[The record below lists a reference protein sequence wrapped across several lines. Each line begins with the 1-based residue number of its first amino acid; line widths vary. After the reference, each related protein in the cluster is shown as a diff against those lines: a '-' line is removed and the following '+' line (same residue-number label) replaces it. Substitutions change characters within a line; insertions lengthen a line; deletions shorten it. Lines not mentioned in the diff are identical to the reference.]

1 MQLLWFNY
9 FWRFTW
15 QGLHLSWPMSSI
27 KGGIR
32 SKLRQGRMGFQGSE
46 QCGCCEIYWCRSSW
60 SSCLLSVFL
69 MCSQKVS
76 PQYLAT
82 LLPWTVQWFV
92 LHGESLTMCALCYIA
107 KLLCRLVVRLHDSI
121 RMKMSSAGS
130 SSDST
135 IQSGM
140 SAISLDRGCR
150 IIPLC
155 SADLSANQPEVSFS
169 HTKWASTTS

>member
-1 MQLLWFNY
+1 MQLLWFY
-9 FWRFTW
+9 YSEGSLDKGCTFP
-15 QGLHLSWPMSSI
+15 GLCH
-27 KGGIR
+27 R
-32 SKLRQGRMGFQGSE
+32 SKVGSE
-46 QCGCCEIYWCRSSW
+46 AKSGKWGWVFRAQGNVGVYWCRSSR
-60 SSCLLSVFL
+60 SSYLLCVFL
-69 MCSQKVS
+69 VCLQKVS

-107 KLLCRLVVRLHDSI
+107 KLLCRLVARLHDSI

-155 SADLSANQPEVSFS
+155 SADLSANQPEVTFC
-169 HTKWASTTS
+169 HTKSAPTTS